1 MVFTCIAYIHTYH
14 TLPYLTLPYI
24 TLHYITSHY
33 ITLHYL
39 HTHIYLYIHDY
50 IYIHKYIYIYINNM
64 YVCVYV
70 CLCVCVYVCMCV
82 LDDRGWSRMAWK
94 KPQLNISKIMVLLS
108 EAEDDQEHVKT
119 LLTSRALRLC
129 SSAQG
134 TGRSWCLCLC
144 IWQSVINASKCV

>member
-1 MVFTCIAYIHTYH
+1 M
-14 TLPYLTLPYI
+14 
-24 TLHYITSHY
+24 
-33 ITLHYL
+33 
-39 HTHIYLYIHDY
+39 
-50 IYIHKYIYIYINNM
+50 
-64 YVCVYV
+64 CVYV
-70 CLCVCVYVCMCV
+70 CLCVCVYVCF
-82 LDDRGWSRMAWK
+82 GWSGMIEDGLGETTT
-94 KPQLNISKIMVLLS
+94 QHLENHGVD